1 MGSGI
6 NREVSTLLIAS
17 TGRVIAVSTIN
28 GLTSWE
34 NERGGRVVV
43 GWDERGGGGVVVGW
57 DERGGGVEYEGREHD
72 SA

>member
-34 NERGGRVVV
+34 NERGI
-43 GWDERGGGGVVVGW
+43 RGGEVDDGGM
-57 DERGGGVEYEGREHD
+57 
-72 SA
+72 

>member
-34 NERGGRVVV
+34 NGKGVRGGEV
-43 GWDERGGGGVVVGW
+43 DDGGMG
-57 DERGGGVEYEGREHD
+57 
-72 SA
+72 

>member
-34 NERGGRVVV
+34 NGR
-43 GWDERGGGGVVVGW
+43 GGGVVVGW
-57 DERGGGVEYEGREHD
+57 NERGGGVEYDGREHD
-72 SA
+72 ST